1 MTRTLFPST
10 GPELAPMETV
20 TELVRGQDQ
29 LLLERYLPLAR
40 KESVA
45 LNFISVRRIDAAG
58 VSALLSLYTTAHKA
72 GHAFTIL
79 NASPHVAQT
88 LALVGL
94 DRILL
99 SQNAVQSS

>member
-10 GPELAPMETV
+10 GPELAPIETL

-45 LNFISVRRIDAAG
+45 LNFVSVRRIDAAG
-58 VSALLSLYTTAHKA
+58 VSALLSLYTTARKA

>member
-1 MTRTLFPST
+1 MTRTLFPSV
-10 GPELAPMETV
+10 GPELAPIETL

-29 LLLERYLPLAR
+29 LLLERYLPLVR
-40 KESVA
+40 KEPVA
-45 LNFISVRRIDAAG
+45 LNFVSVRRIDAAG
-58 VSALLSLYTTAHKA
+58 VSALVSLYTTANKA

-79 NASPHVAQT
+79 NASPHVAET
-88 LALVGL
+88 LGLLGL